1 MKRGKEIVMLINPI
15 SFISKEEDLMVWPI
29 EYFHYIPASSSFIE
43 MMPGAMKAMSR
54 FLIFTC
60 FPF

>member
-1 MKRGKEIVMLINPI
+1 MKGDKEIVMLINPI

-43 MMPGAMKAMSR
+43 MMPGARKAMTQ
-54 FLIFTC
+54 FLIFRC

>member
-1 MKRGKEIVMLINPI
+1 MKVDKEIVMLINPI

-43 MMPGAMKAMSR
+43 MMPGARKAMTPL
-54 FLIFTC
+54 LILRC